1 MQNNSDLYQATYLSS
16 GTLYKL
22 TGTMDLNLAP
32 SCKLEHWEGSGG
44 GKKVAKV
51 YYVVDRQSRLDTIKK
66 LFSRFG

>member
-1 MQNNSDLYQATYLSS
+1 
-16 GTLYKL
+16 
-22 TGTMDLNLAP
+22 MDLNLAP